1 MRRKGPPADIAQT
14 YADREVTKAPPWGW
28 LVVWDMWLNAMASG
42 LFLAAA
48 MAHLVRPAEYTALAR
63 AAYPIA
69 FVLYLLDLICLMLDL
84 GNPYRF
90 HHMLR
95 VFKPSSPM
103 SLGTWFLNAFALSI
117 TGIVALQ
124 TFQWLGVL
132 PNDAPWIATTQRV
145 LAALGLP
152 LAFGVAAYKGV
163 LFSTTAQPGW
173 RIARWLGAYHIL
185 SAMAVGLWTLLA
197 LAAWLEMERVRPL
210 AVAACVVL
218 LASVVAYGAIVVEM
232 KSALR
237 IRYPAAQRWT
247 LHLVIAV
254 IGGVIPAC
262 AAFLESTSVVIV
274 CTLSTMV
281 GALASRFLIV
291 MLPHASRSKS

>member
-28 LVVWDMWLNAMASG
+28 LVVWDMWLNALASG

-48 MAHLVRPAEYTALAR
+48 LVHLLRPGEYAALAR

-69 FVLYLLDLICLMLDL
+69 FVLFLLDLICLTLDL

-90 HHMLR
+90 HHMMR
-95 VFKPSSPM
+95 IFKPSSPM
-103 SLGTWFLNAFALSI
+103 SLGTWFLNAFALPI

-132 PNDAPWIATTQRV
+132 PSDTPWIGIAQRV
-145 LAALGLP
+145 LAAVGLP

-173 RIARWLGAYHIL
+173 RNARWLGAYHIL
-185 SAMAVGLWTLLA
+185 SAMAVGLWLLHA
-197 LAAWLEMERVRPL
+197 LAAWQEMENVRPL
-210 AVAACVVL
+210 TVAACVVL
-218 LASVVAYGAIVVEM
+218 LASIAAYAATVVEM
-232 KSALR
+232 DSA
-237 IRYPAAQRWT
+237 INQRYTRRQRVAFHAVITIGGGVVPLLLSLVGQVSSIMLGAA
-247 LHLVIAV
+247 LVI
-254 IGGVIPAC
+254 I
-262 AAFLESTSVVIV
+262 AAL
-274 CTLSTMV
+274 LS
-281 GALASRFLIV
+281 RYFIV
-291 MLPHASRSKS
+291 MLPQRP